1 MKKLI
6 IAAIMMIATSGVLSA
21 QNTKPGNG
29 TPGTNKDNPG
39 YVDANK
45 NAVCDNYENNTR
57 PYARKGQGLR
67 QGMNKG
73 KGAGNGRGN
82 GQCGTGRGN
91 CNGRRGA

>member
-1 MKKLI
+1 MKKLM
-6 IAAIMMIATSGVLSA
+6 IAACLMIATSGVLYA

-57 PYARKGQGLR
+57 PYARKGQG
-67 QGMNKG
+67 QGPNRV
-73 KGAGNGRGN
+73 KGAGYGKGN
-82 GQCGTGRGN
+82 RQCGAGRGN
-91 CNGRRGA
+91 CNGKRGA